1 MKKKTKKGIYIYIE
15 SMIYFVKRQS
25 FAVQTGYYS
34 YENISLPN
42 YFVKK
47 NKIKKFKGGMVHSS
61 RSFISVD
68 ESIRSTFHKKTIT
81 NTFSN

>member
-1 MKKKTKKGIYIYIE
+1 MKKKTKKGICIYIE

-47 NKIKKFKGGMVHSS
+47 NKIK
-61 RSFISVD
+61 
-68 ESIRSTFHKKTIT
+68 
-81 NTFSN
+81 

>member
-47 NKIKKFKGGMVHSS
+47 NKIKNS
-61 RSFISVD
+61 REVWFIPPDHLLVLMSRLD
-68 ESIRSTFHKKTIT
+68 PPFIKKR
-81 NTFSN
+81 

>member
-1 MKKKTKKGIYIYIE
+1 
-15 SMIYFVKRQS
+15 MIYFVKRQS

-47 NKIKKFKGGMVHSS
+47 NKIKKFKGSMVHSS
-61 RSFISVD
+61 RYLLVLMSRLDPPFI
-68 ESIRSTFHKKTIT
+68 KKQ
-81 NTFSN
+81 